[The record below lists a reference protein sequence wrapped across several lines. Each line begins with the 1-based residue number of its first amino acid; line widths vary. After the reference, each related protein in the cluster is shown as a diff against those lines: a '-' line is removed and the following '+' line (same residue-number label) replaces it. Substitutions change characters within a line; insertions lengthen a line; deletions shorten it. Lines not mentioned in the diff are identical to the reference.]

1 MGDSSTDAAP
11 LTNQSTFAIGRLMT
25 RNLLVR
31 LLTGFLLFPIAL
43 AALFYGGTAFTILIM
58 VILLIATLEVN
69 NLAAHKHV
77 RFSTITS
84 VIIVTVVGLM
94 RPLFGGSI
102 PLVWISAAFGLGLL
116 FVLAYAAGE
125 RQHRLRDALV
135 SVIGTTYLAL
145 GAYFSLY
152 IRDLPAG
159 FILWLLMFIGAFGMD
174 TFSYIGGRLF
184 GRHRL
189 APAISPGKTVE
200 GAVIGGLCA
209 IVIAVALLIS
219 TNTLIPVLI
228 AVTIAMPFAD
238 LAGDLLESYVKRLY
252 GAKDSNIP
260 WLNVFPGHGGVFD
273 RIDGMLMVV
282 MITMLFLALAGL

>member
-1 MGDSSTDAAP
+1 
-11 LTNQSTFAIGRLMT
+11 MT

-31 LLTGFLLFPIAL
+31 LLTGILLFPVAL

-58 VILLIATLEVN
+58 IILLIATLEVN

-102 PLVWISAAFGLGLL
+102 PFVWISAAFGLGLL

>member
-11 LTNQSTFAIGRLMT
+11 LTNQSTFSIGRLMT

-31 LLTGFLLFPIAL
+31 LLTGILLFPVAL

-58 VILLIATLEVN
+58 IILLIATLEVN

-94 RPLFGGSI
+94 RPLFGGSN

-209 IVIAVALLIS
+209 MVIAFALLMS
-219 TNTLIPVLI
+219 TNTVIPVLI

-273 RIDGMLMVV
+273 RIDGLLMVV
-282 MITMLFLALAGL
+282 VVTMLFLALAGL